1 MEDLTVTALLV
12 PRRSRALLVVLV
24 VVALA
29 ASWLL
34 VGAPRAHAAN
44 GKVLILDTTLSTT
57 AGFTEVDAAA
67 LDGRGADV
75 VTPTQ
80 WAAMTTADFAN
91 YDAIVFADRFC
102 ANDDATILAPA
113 LANVSTWAP
122 AVTGNVIVHTFD
134 STDHGNPAGDDT
146 AEARAFT
153 TQGIGFAVAQ
163 AGKTGMYFSSSCYN
177 GTTWTTLLDGISNG
191 WSRTT
196 PNADVIHV
204 VGSTPALAASTDATL
219 SGWGQSTHNL
229 VVAWPTDFTVY
240 AIATDTGGK
249 SAAADAGADNQGGTS
264 ASAVINGPYT
274 APDGTKGAPVILI
287 RGADTSPSHILLQPA
302 TQTHDVGG
310 TATLTAT
317 VKLQDGTPAGAGIAV
332 TFTATAGP
340 NAGKTMPAVTDAS
353 GVATISYS
361 SAAAGSDTW
370 KASFV
375 DTLEVTETSNLVTV
389 DWTTPVVAPLV
400 IQPRFTG

>member
-1 MEDLTVTALLV
+1 MEDLPVTALLV
-12 PRRSRALLVVLV
+12 PRRSRPLLVVLV

-34 VGAPRAHAAN
+34 VGAPRAQAAN
-44 GKVLILDTTLSTT
+44 GKVLILDTTLDTS
-57 AGFTEVDAAA
+57 AAFTEVNAAA
-67 LDGRGADV
+67 LDGKGADV

-91 YDAIVFADRFC
+91 YDAIVFADSFC

-113 LANVSTWAP
+113 LANLSTWAP

-134 STDHGNPAGDDT
+134 STDHGASSGTTGPN
-146 AEARAFT
+146 ARAFT
-153 TQGIGFAVAQ
+153 TQGIAFAVAQ

-177 GTTWTTLLDGISNG
+177 DTAWLSLLDGISNG

-196 PNADVIHV
+196 PNANAIHV
-204 VGSTPALAASTDATL
+204 VGSTPQLAASTDATL

-240 AIATDTGGK
+240 AIATSDTTSS
-249 SAAADAGADNQGGTS
+249 SAAAAENQGG
-264 ASAVINGPYT
+264 ADAQVVLNGPYT

-340 NAGKTMPAVTDAS
+340 NAGKTASAVTDAS
-353 GVATISYS
+353 GVATTSYS

-370 KASFV
+370 NASFF

-389 DWTTPVVAPLV
+389 AWTTPPATAPLV

>member
-1 MEDLTVTALLV
+1 MTALLV

-44 GKVLILDTTLSTT
+44 GKVLILDTTLDTSVS
-57 AGFTEVDAAA
+57 FNEVDAAA
-67 LDGRGADV
+67 QLGLGADV
-75 VTPTQ
+75 VTAAQ
-80 WAAMTTADFAN
+80 WGAMSTADFVQYN
-91 YDAIVFADRFC
+91 AIVFADKTC
-102 ANDDATILAPA
+102 SSASNTDLAAA
-113 LANVSTWAP
+113 LANESTWSP
-122 AVTGNVIVHTFD
+122 AVTGNIFVTTADDV
-134 STDHGNPAGDDT
+134 DHAEFGLNKAGAMEQT
-146 AEARAFT
+146 VKGIAFAN
-153 TQGIGFAVAQ
+153 GQ
-163 AGKTGMYFSSSCYN
+163 AGRTGMSLSSSCY
-177 GTTWTTLLDGISNG
+177 GDSGWIDLLNGISPG
-191 WSRTT
+191 WSTLD
-196 PNADVIHV
+196 NSADVIHV
-204 VGSTPALAASTDATL
+204 VGSTPPLADLTDADL
-219 SGWGQSTHNL
+219 SGYDSSVHNL
-229 VVAWPTDFTVY
+229 VQSWPTDFTVF
-240 AIATDTGGK
+240 AIATESGGK
-249 SAAADAGADNQGGTS
+249 SAAAAGDNQGGTG
-264 ASAVINGPYT
+264 AAAAITGPYT

-302 TQTHDVGG
+302 SQTHDVGG